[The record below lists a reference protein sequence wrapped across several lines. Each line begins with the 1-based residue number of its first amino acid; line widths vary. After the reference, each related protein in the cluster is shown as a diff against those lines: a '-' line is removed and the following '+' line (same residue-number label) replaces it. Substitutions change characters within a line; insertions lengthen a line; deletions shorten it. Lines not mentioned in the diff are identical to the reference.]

1 MARPNREI
9 NVHYHF
15 FEIQAIKVKDS
26 IGLITQKDS
35 LNDNDIQAIK
45 TLIEVYK
52 DLSNP
57 NKEIGQQSLA
67 GCNNT
72 CHQAGIRK

>member
-1 MARPNREI
+1 MARPNRQI
-9 NVHYHF
+9 SVHRHF
-15 FEIQAIKVKDS
+15 FKIQAMKVKDS

-35 LNDNDIQAIK
+35 LNNSDIQAIK
-45 TLIEVYK
+45 TLIEVYE

-57 NKEIGQQSLA
+57 NKEIGWQSLA

-72 CHQAGIRK
+72 CHQA